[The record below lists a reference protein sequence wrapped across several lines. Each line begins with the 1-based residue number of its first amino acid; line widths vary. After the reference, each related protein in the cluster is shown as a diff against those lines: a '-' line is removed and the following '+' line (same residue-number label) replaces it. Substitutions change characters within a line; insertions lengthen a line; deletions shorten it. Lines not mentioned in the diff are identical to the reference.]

1 MYEYY
6 LIAVILVLIVVL
18 FMFSGTSTSTSQ
30 TRPVPSDND
39 YMSKCITV
47 PAQGTATVK
56 LFVPQGF
63 CCGSNV
69 YIIPTE
75 NISGEGQLSS
85 MVGSTK
91 GDNDVSVTS
100 VLFSGT
106 LNSYENAYG
115 IDSFSVRPTCSPS
128 TDKFVYITLTSTY
141 ATSIKVIVRNELQS
155 IYSHAD

>member
-6 LIAVILVLIVVL
+6 LLAAILVLIVVL

-30 TRPVPSDND
+30 TRPVPSNND

-91 GDNDVSVTS
+91 GDNNIADTNN
-100 VLFSGT
+100 LFSGDT
-106 LNSYENAYG
+106 DSYDTYG
-115 IDSFSVRPTCSPS
+115 IGSFNTETTCTPS
-128 TDKFVYITLTSTY
+128 TDKFIYLTLTSTY
-141 ATSIKVIVRNELQS
+141 DTSIKVIVRHTVQT
-155 IYSHAD
+155 IYSYAD